1 MLRLYPYPDYLACI
15 LKHYQI
21 MDYKVKLKQY
31 SLSYISQQF
40 ITYHDEFKQLYI
52 LTYEISSKLEDDFLE
67 MEIERALATTTLI
80 TITDKDFIFLNNYI
94 LAFFCKKH
102 IHHATDR
109 QLHCICVNNDESLKL
124 HRLEII
130 FYELINILNRAIRY
144 QENLNYYNIHQELK
158 TALTTKQ
165 CQYLFNLNS
174 YTILLFCKHMNIH
187 KNTYD
192 NARN

>member
-1 MLRLYPYPDYLACI
+1 
-15 LKHYQI
+15 

-67 MEIERALATTTLI
+67 MEIERALATTTLV
-80 TITDKDFIFLNNYI
+80 TITDKDFVFLNNYI
-94 LAFFCKKH
+94 LAFFCKKY

-109 QLHCICVNNDESLKL
+109 QVHCICVNNDESLKL
-124 HRLEII
+124 HRLENI
-130 FYELINILNRAIRY
+130 FYELVNLLNRAIRN
-144 QENLNYYNIHQELK
+144 QEDLNYYEVHQDLMK
-158 TALTTKQ
+158 TLTPQQ

-174 YTILLFCKHMNIH
+174 YTILLFCIHMNIH
-187 KNTYD
+187 KKTYD
-192 NARN
+192 NARNESKKSEKYNA

>member
-1 MLRLYPYPDYLACI
+1 M
-15 LKHYQI
+15 
-21 MDYKVKLKQY
+21 KLKQY
-31 SLSYISQQF
+31 SLSYISEQF

-52 LTYEISSKLEDDFLE
+52 LTYEILSKLEDGFLE
-67 MEIERALATTTLI
+67 IEIERALATTTLVA
-80 TITDKDFIFLNNYI
+80 ITDKDFIFLNNYI
-94 LAFFCKKH
+94 LVFFCKKY

-109 QLHCICVNNDESLKL
+109 QLHCISVNNDESLKL

-130 FYELINILNRAIRY
+130 FYELINILNRATRY

-174 YTILLFCKHMNIH
+174 YTILLFCRHMNIH

-192 NARN
+192 NARNESKKKRVI